1 MADYDEDFL
10 NVFNEYYPFERYIFK
25 EPKSIGMTF
34 DDVLLTEFFCPY
46 TEIKPVLDENNKL
59 LYFTSIPYNEVYV
72 KVVGNAGE
80 MRIGYLDF
88 EEHIRTMIR
97 CNFIEDF
104 GGYEYEGLY
113 VDHDDEGDDNASL
126 IAVLKNQK
134 ALIEEKYG
142 ECNIKPSVRSN
153 LVNE

>member
-25 EPKSIGMTF
+25 DPKPLGMTF
-34 DDVLLTEFFCPY
+34 DDMLLTELFVPN
-46 TEIKPVLDENNKL
+46 TKIEPVLDENNKL

>member
-1 MADYDEDFL
+1 MDNYDEDFL
-10 NVFNEYYPFERYIFK
+10 SLFNECYPFERYIFK
-25 EPKSIGMTF
+25 DPKPLGMTF
-34 DDVLLTEFFCPY
+34 DDVLLTEIFVPY
-46 TEIKPVLDENNKL
+46 TEIKPVLDKNNKL
-59 LYFTSIPYNEVYV
+59 LYFTSIPYDEVYV

-88 EEHIRTMIR
+88 EERIRTMIR

-153 LVNE
+153 LVND

>member
-1 MADYDEDFL
+1 MVDYDEDFL

-34 DDVLLTEFFCPY
+34 DDMLLTELFVPY
-46 TEIKPVLDENNKL
+46 TEIEPVLDENNKL

>member
-25 EPKSIGMTF
+25 DPKPIGMTF

>member
-1 MADYDEDFL
+1 MNNYDEEFL
-10 NVFNEYYPFERYIFK
+10 NTFNECYPFERYIFK

-34 DDVLLTEFFCPY
+34 DDMLLTEVFVPY
-46 TEIKPVLDENNKL
+46 TEIKPVTNENGSFL
-59 LYFTSIPYNEVYV
+59 FYTSIPYNEVYV

-88 EEHIRTMIR
+88 EIHIREMIR
-97 CNFIEDF
+97 YNFIEDF
-104 GGYEYEGLY
+104 GEYEYEGLY
-113 VDHDDEGDDNASL
+113 VDHEDEGDDNASL

-134 ALIEEKYG
+134 SLIEEKYG
-142 ECNIKPSVRSN
+142 ECNIKSSVRSN

>member
-1 MADYDEDFL
+1 
-10 NVFNEYYPFERYIFK
+10 
-25 EPKSIGMTF
+25 
-34 DDVLLTEFFCPY
+34 
-46 TEIKPVLDENNKL
+46 
-59 LYFTSIPYNEVYV
+59 
-72 KVVGNAGE
+72 
-80 MRIGYLDF
+80 
-88 EEHIRTMIR
+88 MIR